1 MNRVRGFRKR
11 RTGPGSGAPK
21 ASGVSLYRT
30 WRPRTFADLVGQ
42 DAVVKTL
49 TAALETGRLAHAY
62 LFSGPR
68 GSGKTSAAKIL
79 ARCIEC
85 VHGPTPT
92 PDNTCE
98 NCVAILEGT
107 ALDVLEIDAA
117 SNRGIDEIRAL
128 REAVKFA
135 PSVMRKKVYI
145 IDEAHML
152 TKEGANAFL
161 KTLEEPP
168 EWAVF
173 VLATTAPEALPP
185 TILSRC
191 QRYAFRRI
199 AIPTM
204 IARMREIADAE
215 RISVDDGALGAIAYR
230 ADGGLRDALT
240 MLEQVAAYANA
251 SSSSAPAVDATT
263 VDAAFGQTG
272 REFARALRDAA
283 LDGDAAQALRSVDE
297 ASDAGADMI
306 GLIRSTIAEFRHLL
320 VARVSPELLARDL
333 AEDDARSTRERA
345 GATPQNRLVRALRL
359 LADALAAARGS
370 GNARLEL
377 ESALLRFLLQA
388 EDPSLDALAARVAA
402 LEAGERSGAT
412 AAPKTAAAAVPK
424 APAAEAPAA
433 SAPKPA
439 AAAGAPKAAVAPM
452 ELSLQKLRTL
462 WQSIRLRA
470 ESEKG
475 SLRAALSRATVAAL
489 EGDTLTL
496 RVPDAVTGEMLKKDV
511 ATVKKAIEEVTGR
524 ALDVRVTAS
533 GGAAPPE
540 TGFSGEGGEE
550 QDDLMRYAL
559 EKLP

>member
-1 MNRVRGFRKR
+1 M
-11 RTGPGSGAPK
+11 
-21 ASGVSLYRT
+21 SLYRT

-49 TAALETGRLAHAY
+49 TTALETGRLAHAY

-85 VHGPTPT
+85 VHGPTPN

-98 NCVAILEGT
+98 NCAAILEGT

-204 IARMREIADAE
+204 IARMREISDAE
-215 RISVDDGALGAIAYR
+215 GIAIDDAALGAIAYR

-251 SSSSAPAVDATT
+251 SASSAQAVDATT

-283 LDGDAAQALRSVDE
+283 LDADAAQALRIVDE
-297 ASDAGADMI
+297 ASDAGADMT
-306 GLIRSTIAEFRHLL
+306 GLIRSTIGEFRHLL
-320 VARVSPELLARDL
+320 VARVNPELLARDL
-333 AEDDARSTRERA
+333 AEDDAREARERA
-345 GATPQNRLVRALRL
+345 AATPQNRLVRALRL

-377 ESALLRFLLQA
+377 ESALLRFLLQG

-402 LEAGERSGAT
+402 LESGETT
-412 AAPKTAAAAVPK
+412 AAFAPSRAVAPK
-424 APAAEAPAA
+424 ATPPATPKSPAAGAPAA
-433 SAPKPA
+433 SAPKPP
-439 AAAGAPKAAVAPM
+439 AGPL

-462 WQSIRLRA
+462 WHSIRMRA
-470 ESEKG
+470 ESEKS

-489 EGDTLTL
+489 EGDVLTL
-496 RVPDAVTGEMLKKDV
+496 RVPDPVTGEMLKKDA
-511 ATVKKAIEEVTGR
+511 ATVKKAIADVTGR
-524 ALDVRVTAS
+524 ALDVRVAVS
-533 GGAAPPE
+533 AGAAPPE
-540 TGFSGEGGEE
+540 TGISGGDGEE